1 MHTALSKREG
11 PADTPKDLDWLA
23 RNIPCQAACPAH
35 TDIPG
40 YLEAISRGDF
50 AGAYRINL
58 ADNVFPAVLGR
69 VCSRP
74 CEKPCRH
81 GWEGLGE
88 SVAICFS
95 KRSAADFLTQDDP
108 VILPA
113 LFPPTGKKIAVVGA
127 GVAGLAAAR
136 ELVLWGHRVA
146 VFERHARPGG
156 LLRLGIPPFRL
167 PRGIVDREIRQV
179 EAQGVEIRC
188 GVEVR
193 PGFPLERLA
202 AEYDAVI
209 VAAGAFRPTMPRI
222 PGADL
227 EGVEAGL
234 PFLTAVNERGRTASG
249 RRVVVI
255 GGGFT
260 AMDCARVA
268 VRLGAESV
276 TAVYR
281 RSLAEISVTPG
292 EREEVEHEGVPF
304 VLHAT
309 PVACLG
315 RGDRV
320 ERVRFL
326 RTRPGAPDAS
336 GRRRPVN
343 VAGSEFEIDAD
354 HVLFATGQTPDPAWL
369 AGAKLPEN
377 AVLAGD
383 FARGSSS
390 LIEAIAHAKEI
401 AAQVD
406 ARLMGGRR
414 VVEQA
419 WIRDGRAQPRARDL
433 DAIPR
438 QPMTS
443 IPRERRTLAA
453 EVETGFDEAAAR
465 TEAQRCYLCHYKYEI
480 DMSRCIYC
488 DQCVEAKPRR
498 ACIVKVMRIDTDLD
512 GRLTGWQER
521 DWNLASD
528 APCHDY
534 FINQAD
540 CIRCNACLEVCPIK
554 CISVQKVAWVREPC
568 AAAGHSHAAGGPL
581 SGREP

>member
-11 PADTPKDLDWLA
+11 RAGTPKDLDWLA

-50 AGAYRINL
+50 EGAYRINL
-58 ADNVFPAVLGR
+58 ADNVFPAILGR

-88 SVAICFS
+88 PVAICFS
-95 KRSAADFLTQDDP
+95 KRSAADFSKSGGP
-108 VILPA
+108 VLLPA
-113 LFPPTGKKIAVVGA
+113 LFPPTGRKIAVVGA

-136 ELVLWGHRVA
+136 ELVLLGHRVT

-167 PRGIVDREIRQV
+167 PRDIVDREIRQV
-179 EAQGVEIRC
+179 AAQGVEIRC
-188 GVEVR
+188 GVEIG
-193 PGFPLERLA
+193 PGLPLERLA
-202 AEYDAVI
+202 AEHDAVI

-222 PGADL
+222 PGAEL

-234 PFLTAVNERGRTASG
+234 PFLTAVNEHGRTASG
-249 RRVVVI
+249 RRVVAI

-268 VRLGAESV
+268 LRLGAESV
-276 TAVYR
+276 TVVYR
-281 RSLAEISVTPG
+281 RSVGEITVTPG
-292 EREEVEHEGVPF
+292 EREEVEHEGIPF
-304 VLHAT
+304 VLRAT

-315 RGDRV
+315 SGNHV
-320 ERVRFL
+320 ERIRFL
-326 RTRPGAPDAS
+326 RTRPGAPDAA
-336 GRRRPVN
+336 GRSRPEEI
-343 VAGSEFEIDAD
+343 AGSEFEIEAD

-369 AGAKLPEN
+369 EGAKLPDN
-377 AVLAGD
+377 VALAGD

-390 LIEAIAHAKEI
+390 LIEAIAHAREV
-401 AAQVD
+401 AVQVD

-414 VVEQA
+414 VAEQA
-419 WIRDGRAQPRARDL
+419 RIRDGRAQPRARDL

-438 QPMTS
+438 QPMPS
-443 IPRERRTLAA
+443 IPQEGRTLTA

-488 DQCVEAKPRR
+488 DQCVEAKPRP
-498 ACIVKVMRIDTDLD
+498 ACIVKAKRIDTDPE
-512 GRLTGWQER
+512 GRLAGWQER
-521 DWNLASD
+521 DWSLAAD
-528 APCHDY
+528 APRHDY
-534 FINQAD
+534 FINQVD
-540 CIRCNACLEVCPIK
+540 CIRCNACLEVCPVR
-554 CISVQKVAWVREPC
+554 CISVQKVAWVRGPCEP
-568 AAAGHSHAAGGPL
+568 SD
-581 SGREP
+581 